1 MQEENLSLL
10 KPLKQNVEELIPP
23 LEAAQKEIYREDK
36 ERIIDS
42 LNLIMGDLT
51 MMVVM
56 LTNID
61 SDIAAKE
68 LGLINDMRHVVFG
81 YGIPE
86 LTSNNYIELFR
97 EFLQLY
103 PNKRLT
109 LDHIPSSIRLLQT
122 YDQGH
127 GTEYAGKAKS
137 LFIQF
142 AEAIV
147 KADREE
153 DFGESITL
161 ANFKDILN
169 AV

>member
-1 MQEENLSLL
+1 MQEESLSILRS
-10 KPLKQNVEELIPP
+10 LKQNIEGLVPP
-23 LEAAQKEIYREDK
+23 LEAAQKEIYGEDK
-36 ERIIDS
+36 DSIKDS
-42 LNLIMGDLT
+42 LDLIMGDLT
-51 MMVVM
+51 MVLVM

-61 SDIAAKE
+61 SDISATE
-68 LGLINDMRHVVFG
+68 LKLINDMRHVVFG

-86 LTSNNYIELFR
+86 LTSDDYMELFR

-109 LDHIPSSIRLLQT
+109 LDHIPASIRLLQA

-142 AEAIV
+142 AEAIL
-147 KADREE
+147 KADRGEG
-153 DFGESITL
+153 FGESITL

-169 AV
+169 VT

>member
-1 MQEENLSLL
+1 MREENLSILRS
-10 KPLKQNVEELIPP
+10 LKQNVEELIPP
-23 LEAAQKEIYREDK
+23 LEAAQKEIYGEDK
-36 ERIIDS
+36 ESIKDS
-42 LNLIMGDLT
+42 LDLIMGDLT
-51 MMVVM
+51 MVVVM

-61 SDIAAKE
+61 SDVSATE
-68 LGLINDMRHVVFG
+68 LELINEMRHVVFG

-86 LTSNNYIELFR
+86 LTSDNYMELFR

-109 LDHIPSSIRLLQT
+109 LDHVPTSIRLLQT

-127 GTEYAGKAKS
+127 GTEYASKAKG
-137 LFIQF
+137 LFIPF
-142 AEAIV
+142 AEGIV
-147 KADREE
+147 KADSEE

-169 AV
+169 AA